1 MKTKS
6 FLLLIGLAAVVQVA
20 SAQTT
25 IYRMHVKMKDGST
38 HTVKTDDVKEIYF
51 TSSQPYDPSN
61 PVTADVES
69 IHAPKEG
76 GTFYV
81 HINTNIPLTTSGP
94 AEDVNPVYFFDHFLN
109 NGPVSLS
116 RTYSDGLLTI
126 TVTPTTYHSVDSREV
141 KLYDLEETEAFSL
154 TVSQD
159 GDPNATL
166 ISQNANNYI
175 ADLARML
182 YNSHAEYRKA
192 DVEYTGLVEFEGFK
206 APLDPYNH
214 RVEEI
219 WNTQYQGIAR
229 NTALLQHCDAEGM
242 EIFRP
247 MCYVLNALL
256 YYELVTFFGGV
267 PYYTGMDSF
276 EQMMMASLPRTEP
289 NVIFGNLI
297 EQLKTAMGSMEE
309 KVTGYV
315 DNSEKMY
322 SVSKDVARVLL
333 ANFYMYQGRYMEAKP
348 LLEEIVSS
356 NRYLLAPAT
365 DNIDPQCSEIIWSQ
379 QVGMPTRTQANIW
392 IGVSYNDYLCI
403 YQTYSDVL
411 LSLAECETK
420 LNNDTKAKEYLNQ
433 VTSTKGISTTSS
445 ETLAAISE
453 VRQRIQID
461 FGGYFA
467 FLKRTGQAQS
477 ALGLEEYQL
486 LFPIPRSELDRNPY
500 MNQNPGY
507 GTMTR

>member
-1 MKTKS
+1 MKKRI
-6 FLLLIGLAAVVQVA
+6 LMAMAALVTMVQVV
-20 SAQTT
+20 SAQSTV
-25 IYRMHVKMKDGST
+25 YRMHVKMKDGST
-38 HTVKTDDVKEIYF
+38 HTVKTDDVEEIYF

-116 RTYSDGLLTI
+116 RTYNDGLLTI
-126 TVTPTTYHSVDSREV
+126 TVNPTTYHSVDSREV
-141 KLYDLEETEAFSL
+141 KLYDLEETEAFSI

-166 ISQNANNYI
+166 ISENANNYI

-206 APLDPYNH
+206 APLDPYSH

-256 YYELVTFFGGV
+256 YYDLVTFFGGV
-267 PYYTGMDSF
+267 PYYTDIDSY
-276 EQMMMASLPRTEP
+276 EQMMMSSLPRTEP

-297 EQLKTAMGSMEE
+297 EQLETAMGSMEE

-315 DNSEKMY
+315 DSSEKMF
-322 SVSKDVARVLL
+322 SLSKDVARVLL
-333 ANFYMYQGRYMEAKP
+333 ANIYMYQGRYMEAKP
-348 LLEEIVSS
+348 LLEEIVNS
-356 NRYLLAPAT
+356 NRYSLAPAI
-365 DNIDPQCSEIIWSQ
+365 DNLDPQCSEMIWSQ
-379 QVGMPTRTQANIW
+379 QVGATTRAMAFD
-392 IGVSYNDYLCI
+392 VYYYNDLCI

-411 LSLAECETK
+411 LSLAECENK
-420 LNNDTKAKEYLNQ
+420 LNNDAKAKEYLNL
-433 VTSTKGISTTSS
+433 VASTKGISTTSS

-467 FLKRTGQAQS
+467 FLKRTGQAQT

-486 LFPIPRSELDRNPY
+486 LFPIPSSELYRNPS
-500 MNQNPGY
+500 MTQNPGY
-507 GTMTR
+507 GAMTR